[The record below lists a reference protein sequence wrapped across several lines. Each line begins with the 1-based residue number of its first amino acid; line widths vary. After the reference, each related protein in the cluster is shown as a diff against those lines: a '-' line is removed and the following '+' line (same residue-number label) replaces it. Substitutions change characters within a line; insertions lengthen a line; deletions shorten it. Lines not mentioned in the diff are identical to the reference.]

1 MDLEL
6 RHLRIVCAIAEAG
19 SVTKAAAALGLAQP
33 ALTTQLKRI
42 ERILGGPLFVRDR
55 RGVQPTPLGDLVLTR
70 ARVLIGAMTGL
81 HAQAGALVTA
91 PDQGRYRIGATNG
104 PIVAG
109 LVQRL
114 TDGHPQGR
122 VSVHTTWSENEIGA
136 MVADG
141 RLDYALI
148 GDCANA
154 PPGRGLSWRTIAV
167 DAVWVLLH
175 EGHPLAGRPEVE
187 LAELAGEQ
195 WVTAPGD
202 GCFHE
207 CFAAACAR
215 AGFAPQTPY
224 ALDAGGVFDLVGSGA
239 AVALAQGLVRALPGV
254 AAVPLTGSP
263 LRWRHLLG
271 WGPAGQA
278 DEVAAA
284 ATGAYRDIVRQRP
297 RYAAWLAGHPE
308 FGVPGPASAGAE
320 HAGQAGLLGGGDGER
335 PDVLHP
341 DPHPGVGAVVAGE
354 RRLPGVG

>member
-1 MDLEL
+1 M

-33 ALTTQLKRI
+33 ALTTQLQRI

-55 RGVQPTPLGDLVLTR
+55 RGVHPTPLGDLVLAR
-70 ARVLIGAMTGL
+70 ARVLIPAMTGL
-81 HAQAGALVTA
+81 HAEADELVA
-91 PDQGRYRIGATNG
+91 VHDQGRYRIGATNG
-104 PIVAG
+104 PIVGG
-109 LVQRL
+109 LMQRL
-114 TDGHPQGR
+114 TDAHPEGR
-122 VSVHTTWSENEIGA
+122 VSVHTSWSENDIGA
-136 MVADG
+136 MVTDG

-154 PPGRGLSWRTIAV
+154 PPGRGLAWRTIAV

-175 EGHPLAGRPEVE
+175 EGHPLAGQPEVE
-187 LAELAGEQ
+187 LGELAGEQ

-215 AGFAPQTPY
+215 AGFAPRTPY
-224 ALDAGGVFDLVGSGA
+224 ELDAGGVFDLVGSGA
-239 AVALAQGLVRALPGV
+239 VVALAQGAVRTLPGV
-254 AAVPLTGSP
+254 VAVPLAGSP

-271 WGPAGQA
+271 WGPARHA

-284 ATGAYRDIVRQRP
+284 AIAAYRDIVRQRP

-308 FGVPGPASAGAE
+308 FGVPGRASAGAE
-320 HAGQAGLLGGGDGER
+320 HAGEGGLLGGGDGER

-341 DPHPGVGAVVAGE
+341 DPHPGVGAVVAGQ
-354 RRLPGVG
+354 RRLPGVR